1 MVAKRQNRFTNGWI
15 DPKAVALND
24 YEQFYASL
32 ANATNVIGIPEGG
45 ISLRYALRHIVRI
58 ARKFDRITVN
68 VTITAPN
75 GGTTANVNDGNDST
89 FLVTTTPVGTTNN
102 FVVVSY
108 DLGAA
113 TNAKFIDVVG
123 ATLTLNNSNEFQI
136 QVSNDGIAWNQVGNN
151 ITLNQVPV
159 TYRVNVGSSAGF
171 RYARLVR
178 VGVTDLGAA
187 NVSIADFNIHVE
199 GGAGTLS
206 KTRAIRYKF
215 NIDQRYTLV
224 LSDKNIAIYRNGVY
238 QADVRS
244 PLITEDKLDK
254 INWTFGGDTILI
266 CHEDFDVQLL
276 KRLGS
281 DTLWSIE
288 TWTPDNIP
296 YYDFVPVKVVPATTL
311 TPSAV
316 SGLVTLTAGAN
327 IFLAGDVNQIV
338 EGNFGK
344 ARIIAY
350 TSPTV
355 VSAVTLVSFA
365 NTSAIAANNWNL
377 QRGFEP
383 IISSTRGYIRSLCFF
398 NQRLWIGGTKSKPRC
413 IVGSII
419 GDPFIFDLGQGR
431 DSDAIFFDLDNEE
444 PIVNILPHRA
454 LNLFTTG
461 AESAYIPARGLPTNN
476 ETTSFIPQTEIGSQQ
491 GLRPVVSNGVIIF
504 VQRGGNS
511 VFSLVYDDTQQSF
524 TASNISRLASHIIRT
539 PVDFDIRRSNSAE
552 EADSLLV
559 VNSDGTMA
567 NGLFVSEDKINGFT
581 LINTQGSIMNAVAD
595 EDDIYFVVR
604 REINGVEDNYL
615 EVADSTMFLDAS
627 VKITPVAPTDT
638 FTGLDHLEGET
649 VSVFADGVYLEDRT
663 VVGGSI
669 TTEVDVNEYVHI
681 GLPFTPIIQTLPFE
695 MMNDPYDKMGVKK
708 RVSSVYLWLYESM
721 ELKVNGVDVTMRDYA
736 QLIDEPLPKFTGI
749 KRVEGLRGRD
759 DYGQITIT
767 QDKPLPFT
775 ILALRLEDNS

>member
-45 ISLRYALRHIVRI
+45 LTLRYGLPHIDKV
-58 ARKFDRITVN
+58 ARKLNRVTVGIA
-68 VTITAPN
+68 ITAPN
-75 GGTTANVNDGNDST
+75 GGTTANANDGDDST

-108 DLGAA
+108 DLGAG
-113 TNAKFIDVVG
+113 TDVKFIDIV
-123 ATLTLNNSNEFQI
+123 ATTLTANSSNEFQI
-136 QVSNDGIAWNQVGNN
+136 QTSDDGIAWVQVGNN
-151 ITLNQVPV
+151 ITLNQTPV
-159 TYRVNVGSSAGF
+159 TYRVNVSATT

-187 NVSIADFNIHVE
+187 NVSIADFNVYTE
-199 GGAGTLS
+199 GDIS
-206 KTRAIRYKF
+206 ETRGIRYKF
-215 NIDQRYTLV
+215 NIDQRYGFV

-238 QADVRS
+238 QADIRA
-244 PLITEDKLDK
+244 PIITDDKLGK

-266 CHEDFDVQLL
+266 CHEDFDVQLI

-288 TWTPDNIP
+288 TWDPDNIP
-296 YYDFVPVKVVPATTL
+296 YYDFVPSKTLPAATL

-316 SGLVTLTAGAN
+316 SGVVTLTASAASFN
-327 IFLAGDVNQIV
+327 AGDVNQIV

-344 ARIIAY
+344 ARIVAY
-350 TSPTV
+350 TSTTV
-355 VSAVTLVSFA
+355 VSAVTIVPFA
-365 NTSAIAANNWNL
+365 NTSAIAANNWNI

-383 IISSTRGYIRSLCFF
+383 IISPTRGYPRSLCFF

-419 GDPFIFDLGQGR
+419 GEPFDFNLGQGR
-431 DSDAIFFDLDNEE
+431 DSDGIFFDLDNEE

-454 LNLFTTG
+454 LNLFTSG

-476 ETTSFIPQTEIGSQQ
+476 ETTSFIPQTEIGSKQ

-504 VQRGGNS
+504 VQRGANS

-539 PVDFDIRRSNSAE
+539 PVDFDIRRSNTAE

-567 NGLFVSEDKINGFT
+567 NGLFVSEEKINGFT
-581 LINTQGSIMNAVAD
+581 LIQTDGLIKNAFAD
-595 EDDIYFVVR
+595 EDEIYFIVR
-604 REINGVEDNYL
+604 RTINGVEDNYF
-615 EVADSTMFLDAS
+615 EKADSTMFLDAS
-627 VKITPVAPTDT
+627 VKITTGLPTNT
-638 FTGLDHLEGET
+638 FTGLDHLEGKT
-649 VSVFADGVYLEDRT
+649 VSVYADGLYLEDR
-663 VVGGSI
+663 VVAGGQI
-669 TTEVDVNEYVHI
+669 TTEVDVEDYVHI
-681 GLPFTPIIQTLPFE
+681 GLPFTPTIQTLPFE
-695 MMNDPYDKMGVKK
+695 LMNNPYDQMGVKK
-708 RVSSVYLWLYESM
+708 RVSSVYLWLYNSM
-721 ELKVNGVDVTMRDYA
+721 ELRVNGINVTMRDYSTLVD
-736 QLIDEPLPKFTGI
+736 QPLPVFTGI

-759 DYGQITIT
+759 EYGQITID
-767 QDKPLPFT
+767 QSKPLPFT
-775 ILALRLEDNS
+775 LLALRLEDNS

>member
-45 ISLRYALRHIVRI
+45 ISLRYGMRSISRVR
-58 ARKFDRITVN
+58 RKMTRLTIG
-68 VTITAPN
+68 VTISAPN
-75 GGTTANVNDGNDST
+75 GGTTANVNDGDDST

-108 DLGAA
+108 DLGVSVYIR
-113 TNAKFIDVVG
+113 FVDVVA
-123 ATLTLNNSNEFQI
+123 ATLTANSSNEFQV
-136 QVSNDGIAWNQVGNN
+136 QTSDDGIVWTQVGNN
-151 ITLNQVPV
+151 VNLNQTPS
-159 TYRVNVGSSAGF
+159 TYRVKIDAGI

-178 VGVTDLGAA
+178 VGVTNLGAA
-187 NVSIADFNIHVE
+187 NVSIADFNIYLE
-199 GGAGTLS
+199 DTSTNGLS
-206 KTRAIRYKF
+206 RTRCIRYKF
-215 NIDQRYTLV
+215 NIDQRYVLV

-238 QADVRS
+238 QADVRA
-244 PLITEDKLDK
+244 PIITDDKLDK
-254 INWTFGGDTILI
+254 INWAFGGDTILI

-288 TWTPDNIP
+288 TWAPDNIP
-296 YYDFVPVKVVPATTL
+296 YYDFVPSKTLPAATL

-316 SGLVTLTAGAN
+316 SGVVTLTASAAAFN
-327 IFLAGDVNQIV
+327 AGDVNQIV

-344 ARIIAY
+344 ARIVAY
-350 TSPTV
+350 TSTTV
-355 VSAVTLVSFA
+355 VSAVTIAAFA
-365 NTSAIAANNWNL
+365 NTSAIAANNWNI

-383 IISSTRGYIRSLCFF
+383 IISPTRGYVRSLCFF

-419 GDPFIFDLGQGR
+419 GEPFDFNLGQGR
-431 DSDAIFFDLDNEE
+431 DSDGIFFDLDNEE

-461 AESAYIPARGLPTNN
+461 AESAYIPARGIPTNN
-476 ETTSFIPQTEIGSQQ
+476 ETTVFIPQTETGSQQ

-504 VQRGGNS
+504 VQRGANS

-539 PVDFDIRRSNSAE
+539 PVDFDIRRSNTAE

-567 NGLFVSEDKINGFT
+567 NGLFVSEEKINGFT
-581 LINTQGSIMNAVAD
+581 LIQTDGLIQNAVAD
-595 EDDIYFVVR
+595 EEDVYFVVR
-604 REINGVEDNYL
+604 RTINGVENNYFEKADN
-615 EVADSTMFLDAS
+615 TMFLDAS
-627 VKITPVAPTDT
+627 VKITTGLPTNT
-638 FTGLDHLEGET
+638 FTGLDHLEGKT
-649 VSVFADGVYLEDRT
+649 VSVFADGLYLEDQ
-663 VVGGSI
+663 VVAGGQI
-669 TTEVDVNEYVHI
+669 TTDVDVEDYVHI
-681 GLPFTPIIQTLPFE
+681 GLPFTPTIQTLPFE
-695 MMNDPYDKMGVKK
+695 LMNNPYDQMGIKK
-708 RVSSVYLWLYESM
+708 RVSSVYLWLYNSM
-721 ELKVNGVDVTMRDYA
+721 ELRVNGINVTMRDYSTLVD
-736 QLIDEPLPKFTGI
+736 QPLPMFTGI

-759 DYGQITIT
+759 DYGQITID
-767 QDKPLPFT
+767 QSKPLPFT
-775 ILALRLEDNS
+775 LLALRLEDNS